1 MEEYTR
7 FGTGVNHAD
16 VLTRRLEAYHEVAI
30 PSHEP
35 VEAPP
40 GASSRHDVE
49 RGLTL
54 VELPP
59 LDAEPRALFHERLLS
74 AHTEHAAFAAGRA
87 AGFASWAQTPL
98 TCDVVADREGVR
110 VTMAAATDPDAFRKT
125 YVFSPEGLIAVEFLW
140 RPPDAPDAWFATEI
154 SHQGPLG
161 LHATPAADIWE
172 YPIET
177 VAKSERGLER
187 TVQGMATVLRWPA
200 ALGTAAVT
208 LDPVRRP

>member
-1 MEEYTR
+1 
-7 FGTGVNHAD
+7 
-16 VLTRRLEAYHEVAI
+16 
-30 PSHEP
+30 
-35 VEAPP
+35 
-40 GASSRHDVE
+40 
-49 RGLTL
+49 

-59 LDAEPRALFHERLLS
+59 LDAEPRALFHERLLG

-87 AGFASWAQTPL
+87 AGLASWAQAPL

-110 VTMAAATDPDAFRKT
+110 VTMAAAGDPDAFRKT
-125 YVFSPEGLIAVEFLW
+125 YVFTPEGLIAVEWAW
-140 RPPDAPDAWFATEI
+140 RPPEAPDAWFATEI

-161 LHATPAADIWE
+161 LRATPAAEIWE

-187 TVQGMATVLRWPA
+187 TAQGTATVLRWPA
-200 ALGTAAVT
+200 ARGAAAVT